1 MNFSNR
7 WEVVNF
13 IAEKKIVAII
23 RAQSS
28 TSLLKVVQALKE
40 GGIECI
46 EVTMTTPGALKTL
59 EEVRNKMEGVLFGA
73 GTVLDPET
81 ARLCIL
87 SGAQFLVTP
96 SLNFATIEMAHRYD
110 VPIIPGAMTPS
121 EILSAWEKGA
131 EVVKVFPASS
141 LGPQY
146 IKELKGPFP
155 YIKLCP
161 TGGINLDNLRSFLQ
175 AGATCVGVGG
185 SLVKSQLIQEEK
197 WEELTNLARAFQ
209 KATRGE

>member
-121 EILSAWEKGA
+121 EILNAWEKGA

-155 YIKLCP
+155 HIKLCP
-161 TGGINLDNLRSFLQ
+161 TGGINLDNLHSFLQ

-209 KATRGE
+209 KAACGE

>member
-1 MNFSNR
+1 MNFANR
-7 WEVVNF
+7 WEVVRF
-13 IAEKKIVAII
+13 ITEKKIIAII

-28 TSLLKVVQALKE
+28 TSLLKAVEALRE

-46 EVTMTTPGALKTL
+46 EVTMTTPGALQIL
-59 EEVRNKMEGVLFGA
+59 EEVRKKMGEVLFGA
-73 GTVLDPET
+73 GTVLDSET

-96 SLNFATIEMAHRYD
+96 SLNFAVIDMAHRYD
-110 VPIIPGAMTPS
+110 VPIIPGALTPS
-121 EILSAWEKGA
+121 EILSAWERGA

-146 IKELKGPFP
+146 IRELKGPFP
-155 YIKLCP
+155 HIKLCP

-185 SLVKSQLIQEEK
+185 SLVKAQFIQEEK
-197 WEELTNLARAFQ
+197 WELLRDLAREFQ
-209 KATRGE
+209 KAAAE

>member
-155 YIKLCP
+155 HIKLCP

-197 WEELTNLARAFQ
+197 WEELANLARAFQ
-209 KATRGE
+209 KVTCGE

>member
-1 MNFSNR
+1 MNFASR
-7 WEVVNF
+7 WEVVRF
-13 IAEKKIVAII
+13 ITEKKIIAII

-28 TSLLKVVQALKE
+28 TSLLKAVEALRE

-46 EVTMTTPGALKTL
+46 EVTMTTPGALQIL
-59 EEVRNKMEGVLFGA
+59 EEVRKKMGEVLFGA

-96 SLNFATIEMAHRYD
+96 SLNFAVIDMAHRYD
-110 VPIIPGAMTPS
+110 VPIIPGALTPS
-121 EILSAWEKGA
+121 EILSAWERGA

-146 IKELKGPFP
+146 IRELKGPFP
-155 YIKLCP
+155 HIKLCP

-185 SLVKSQLIQEEK
+185 SLVKAQFIQEEK
-197 WEELTNLARAFQ
+197 WELLRDLAREFQ
-209 KATRGE
+209 KAAAE

>member
-13 IAEKKIVAII
+13 IVEKKIVAII
-23 RAQSS
+23 RTQNSL
-28 TSLLKVVQALKE
+28 SLLKVVEALKE

-46 EVTMTTPGALKTL
+46 EVTMTTPGALKIL
-59 EEVRNKMEGVLFGA
+59 EEVRSKMEGVLFGA

-96 SLNFATIEMAHRYD
+96 SLNLATIEMAHRYD
-110 VPIIPGAMTPS
+110 VPIIPGALTPS

-146 IKELKGPFP
+146 IKELRGPFP
-155 YIKLCP
+155 HVKLCP

-185 SLVKSQLIQEEK
+185 SLVKLQLIQEEK
-197 WEELTNLARAFQ
+197 WKELSDLARAFQ
-209 KATRGE
+209 QAALGK

>member
-155 YIKLCP
+155 HIKLCP

-197 WEELTNLARAFQ
+197 WEELANLARAFQ
-209 KATRGE
+209 KATCGE